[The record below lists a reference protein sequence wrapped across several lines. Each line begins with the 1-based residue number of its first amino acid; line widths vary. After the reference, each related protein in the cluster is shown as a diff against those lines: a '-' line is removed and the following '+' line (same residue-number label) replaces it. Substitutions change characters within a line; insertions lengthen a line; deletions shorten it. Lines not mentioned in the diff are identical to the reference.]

1 MSADVRRA
9 LTSIIVPVFHEA
21 ELIRD
26 FLSQLRRR
34 APDAEII
41 VVDGGSTDAT
51 RELAQGL
58 CDQLLVTERSRALQ
72 MNAGACAASGETFW
86 FLHAD
91 VAVPGR
97 CLEEIAGALLD
108 PRAVGGFFRIRLPSN
123 RLVYRLTD
131 SFAHYA
137 GKVLRMRCG
146 DHGFFCRRE
155 VFEKI
160 GGFPVLELMEDVHFF
175 RALQR
180 VGRVRSLDSRLILSA
195 RRYQEIGP
203 TKLTMAYG
211 FIATLYVLGF
221 PSHVLAEIYRRTCTI
236 KRKPSRTIE
245 VNGIIR

>member
-9 LTSIIVPVFHEA
+9 LISIIVPVFHEA

-34 APDAEII
+34 ASDAEII

-51 RELAQGL
+51 RELARGL

-72 MNAGACAASGETFW
+72 MNAGACAASAETFW

-91 VAVPGR
+91 VEVPAG
-97 CLEEIAGALLD
+97 CLEDIAGALLD
-108 PRAVGGFFRIRLPSN
+108 PRTVGGFFRIRLPSN

-160 GGFPVLELMEDVHFF
+160 GGFPVLELMEDVRFF

-180 VGRVRSLDSRLILSA
+180 MGRVRSLDSRLILSA

-203 TKLTMAYG
+203 AKLTMAYG

-221 PSHVLAEIYRRTCTI
+221 PSHVLTAIYRRTCTI
-236 KRKPSRTIE
+236 NHADRVAALGP
-245 VNGIIR
+245 V